1 MLSGVVNAILKGF
14 AERTIEGIRQNIRT
28 KNVTEFGSMNASGKM
43 ADSLGYRIDENGLTI
58 FSSEKYFTVL
68 ETGRKPTSSGAS
80 KGNPTLRESIFEW
93 IKNKPIASDINQESL
108 AFLIARKIGEEGSLL
123 YRQGGKSGVISDFIN
138 DQKIKEDL
146 IDLLDEKFREA
157 VINEFIKKSI
167 DGSN

>member
-1 MLSGVVNAILKGF
+1 MLSPVVNAILSEF
-14 AERTIEGIRQNIRT
+14 AERTIQGIRSRIP
-28 KNVTEFGSMNASGKM
+28 NVTGKM
-43 ADSLGYRIDENGLTI
+43 SDSLGYRVDENGLTI

-68 ETGRKPTSSGAS
+68 ETGRKPGKMPPISAI
-80 KGNPTLRESIFEW
+80 EEW
-93 IKNKPIASDINQESL
+93 VRNKPVASELNPKSL

-167 DGSN
+167 NGSN

>member
-1 MLSGVVNAILKGF
+1 MLSGVVKAILTGF
-14 AERTIEGIRQNIRT
+14 AERTIEGIRSRIP
-28 KNVTEFGSMNASGKM
+28 NVTGKM
-43 ADSLGYRIDENGLTI
+43 SQSLGYRIDENGLTI

-68 ETGRKPTSSGAS
+68 ETGRKPGKMPPISAI
-80 KGNPTLRESIFEW
+80 EEW
-93 IKNKPIASDINQESL
+93 VKNKPIASDINPRSL

-157 VINEFIKKSI
+157 VINEFIKKSVN
-167 DGSN
+167 GSN

>member
-68 ETGRKPTSSGAS
+68 ETGRKPGKRPPISVV
-80 KGNPTLRESIFEW
+80 EQW
-93 IKNKPIASDINQESL
+93 IKDKPIASDINPKSL
-108 AFLIARKIGEEGSLL
+108 AFLIARKIGEKGSLL

-138 DQKIKEDL
+138 NQRIKEDL

-157 VINEFIKKSI
+157 VINEFINKSLK
-167 DGSN
+167 

>member
-1 MLSGVVNAILKGF
+1 MLSGVVNAILIGF
-14 AERTIEGIRQNIRT
+14 ANRTIEGIRSRIP
-28 KNVTEFGSMNASGKM
+28 NVTGKM
-43 ADSLGYRIDENGLTI
+43 SQSLGYRLDENGLTI

-68 ETGRKPTSSGAS
+68 ETGRKPGKMPPISAI
-80 KGNPTLRESIFEW
+80 EEW
-93 IKNKPIASDINQESL
+93 VRNKPIASDINPRSL

>member
-1 MLSGVVNAILKGF
+1 MLSGVVKAILTGF
-14 AERTIEGIRQNIRT
+14 AERTIEGIRSRIP
-28 KNVTEFGSMNASGKM
+28 NVTGKM
-43 ADSLGYRIDENGLTI
+43 SQSLGYRIDENGLTI

-68 ETGRKPTSSGAS
+68 ETAS
-80 KGNPTLRESIFEW
+80 KQGKMPPISTIEEW
-93 IKNKPIASDINQESL
+93 VKNKPIASDINPRSL